1 MNHYRLR
8 LAANFAPAIGVAVTY
23 AVYRFYFIHAH
34 INGFGARTTL
44 PDLSQKTGL
53 EADVD
58 KLAGFLSWGVTG
70 AVFML
75 VFAGG
80 VAVLLTILKATLT
93 ESPDKPV
100 VPFIVG
106 LFVALSGVVLL
117 GAGDNPFAVDT
128 LNPFIVSTL
137 ELSNLQMGVHLL
149 NAFTPMMLAVTVL
162 MVFSSISTLMLSDSE
177 ASSAKTLRRQL
188 QYMNTVLFTGAILLV
203 VGVVH
208 ANSVHHLP
216 DAFLSESDL
225 EVWKTLI
232 TSLSASTGAVWTL
245 ILIGFY
251 LPSVAVL
258 RLRAQ
263 AVAKKAVTNNKA
275 GTTSEWFESH
285 GLTVQFPQRLAQFA
299 ALISPF
305 LVGGP
310 ASPLLGLLGG

>member
-1 MNHYRLR
+1 
-8 LAANFAPAIGVAVTY
+8 
-23 AVYRFYFIHAH
+23 
-34 INGFGARTTL
+34 
-44 PDLSQKTGL
+44 
-53 EADVD
+53 
-58 KLAGFLSWGVTG
+58 
-70 AVFML
+70 
-75 VFAGG
+75 
-80 VAVLLTILKATLT
+80 VLLIILKSTLT

-128 LNPFIVSTL
+128 LNPFIISTL
-137 ELSNLQMGVHLL
+137 ELSNLQMGVHLF

-162 MVFSSISTLMLSDSE
+162 MAVSSISILMLDAGSD

-188 QYMNTVLFTGAILLV
+188 RYMNTVLFTGAILLV

-216 DAFLSESDL
+216 DVFLSESDL
-225 EVWKTLI
+225 EAWSTLI
-232 TSLSASTGAVWTL
+232 TSLSASNGAVWTL

-258 RLRAQ
+258 RLRAH
-263 AVAKKAVTNNKA
+263 AVAKAAVTENKA
-275 GTTSEWFESH
+275 KTTSEWFESH
-285 GLTVQFPQRLAQFA
+285 GLTVQFPQRLAQFT